1 MTANVPSAAR
11 VLELIELI
19 AEADHGML
27 LREATQRLNVPK
39 SSTLMLL
46 RTLVNRGYV
55 ERDPVSD
62 RYTLSAKYQTG
73 AFGWKTT
80 PHGRL
85 LAAARPIM
93 DDLMLASGETV
104 ILGGFGAQ
112 GHARALAQVIA
123 DREVR
128 YATNIERP
136 IPFYCS
142 AIGRVLVSR
151 QPERDWPRL
160 LGEEPLASMTRHTIT
175 DKAELLRIVGEVRDQ
190 GYCVVTEEFA
200 LGGTGVAAPVLD
212 AEGRAMAALDIGCV
226 TGRFDEKRERIIQA
240 VISAANALGQALRS
254 EPPMLAKSA

>member
-19 AEADHGML
+19 AEADHGVL

-62 RYTLSAKYQTG
+62 RYALSAQYRTG
-73 AFGWKTT
+73 GFGWRTA

-93 DDLMLASGETV
+93 EALMLDLGETV
-104 ILGGFGAQ
+104 ILGGFGVQ
-112 GHARALAQVIA
+112 GHARALAQVVA
-123 DREVR
+123 DLEIR
-128 YATNIERP
+128 YATNLERP

-160 LGEEPLASMTRHTIT
+160 LGEEPLAPLTRHTVT
-175 DKAELLRIVGEVRDQ
+175 DKTELLKIVGQVRDQ

-212 AEGRAMAALDIGCV
+212 AEGRAVAALDVGCV
-226 TGRFDEKRERIIQA
+226 TGRFGEKRER
-240 VISAANALGQALRS
+240 VIEALVAAANALGQALRS
-254 EPPMLAKSA
+254 EPPCLAKSA

>member
-19 AEADHGML
+19 AEADHGVL

-62 RYTLSAKYQTG
+62 RYTLSAQYQTG

-80 PHGRL
+80 PNGRL
-85 LAAARPIM
+85 LAVARPIM
-93 DDLMLASGETV
+93 DELMVASGETV
-104 ILGGFGAQ
+104 ILAGFGAQ
-112 GHARALAQVIA
+112 GHARALAQVVA

-128 YATNIERP
+128 YATSLERP

-151 QPERDWPRL
+151 QPEREWPRL
-160 LGEEPLASMTRHTIT
+160 LGEEPLTAMTRHTIT
-175 DKAELLRIVGEVRDQ
+175 DKAELLRIVGQVRNQ

-212 AEGRAMAALDIGCV
+212 AEGRAVAALDIGCV

-254 EPPMLAKSA
+254 EPPILAKSA